1 MDSAHAT
8 LLRRSTAVFVTAGYL
23 ALAAVPQIGAAILII
38 PALVLAFARVGE
50 YLDANHKAYGVLS
63 RGVTVAYFCFLP
75 LSWAKLD
82 LLPTVVILVIYI
94 QCYTLVHVKKVRNY
108 YHLFLMSLFL
118 LLAACVLSPDPIIGV
133 VMLIF
138 LVSAVW
144 ANMALRI
151 VVEES
156 ACSQLPEVE
165 LISLDN
171 MLHHGYREGP
181 VNVTSSMPLAAASLS
196 LAAITLTLLWF
207 FLTPRIEAGVLGR
220 NQVETQVT
228 GVSDTVD
235 LSEGGVISE
244 DQTPVMLAQFPE
256 ESGGQIPNPDWLY
269 WRVTTHNSYGDNRWE
284 NRQIRLLDPG
294 IRNLVSNQRG
304 EGGDT
309 SRVERFMRP
318 GARMLHQV
326 VYMDEV
332 PRTGVPV
339 LDLVQRVRVAE
350 NTKGV
355 ELLWGRDNDF
365 TVRLSKAGSRRLNYE
380 AWSEVGEPSPEDLR
394 KIPFDFESVESTDLD
409 TLTLSPLSDASIALA
424 RSLVVDQPSL
434 YDAVAAIETFLSGP
448 SFLYTLDNTG
458 TSAESVIDEFILT
471 TRRGHCEKFATA
483 MALMVRSQG
492 IPARVVSGY
501 RGGEWNESDRTYT
514 IRANMAHLWVEV
526 WFPTAGWILFDPSP
540 RADDAPLSQ
549 FGQMAR
555 LASRVMLKSKMFW
568 FREVVGFDRA
578 AQIDRLQNFSLGII
592 RGLRGQTEG
601 TAEAPVASGFGRL
614 GMVTPLIV
622 SALILCGIA
631 YALFRVRWIPVPR
644 NRALSREQVRVV
656 RLYLLL
662 RRRLHKF
669 GVVCAGKTAEELRE
683 ELHEPRWGSPEC
695 ALEVIEVYNTVRFG
709 GRPAADTDVAR
720 LRRAVLGL
728 RPRET

>member
-1 MDSAHAT
+1 MDSAHVS
-8 LLRRSTAVFVTAGYL
+8 LLRRSTAVFVATGYL
-23 ALAAVPQIGAAILII
+23 ALAAVPQIGAAILIV
-38 PALVLAFARVGE
+38 PALALAFARTGE
-50 YLDANHKAYGVLS
+50 YLDANHKVYGVLS

-94 QCYTLVHVKKVRNY
+94 QCYTLVHVKTVRNY

-118 LLAACVLSPDPIIGV
+118 LLAACVLSPDPIIGLI
-133 VMLIF
+133 MLIF
-138 LVSAVW
+138 LASAVW

-171 MLHHGYREGP
+171 MLHHAYREGP
-181 VNVTSSMPLAAASLS
+181 PNTSSSMPLAATSLS
-196 LAAITLTLLWF
+196 LAAITITTLWF

-228 GVSDTVD
+228 GVSETVD
-235 LSEGGVISE
+235 LSEGGAITE

-256 ESGGQIPNPDWLY
+256 EAEGQIANPDWLY

-294 IRNLVSNQRG
+294 IRNLVSTQRG
-304 EGGDT
+304 ESGDT

-318 GARMLHQV
+318 GARMVHQV
-326 VYMDEV
+326 IYMDDV

-339 LDLVQRVRVAE
+339 LDLVQRVRVDE

-355 ELLWGRDNDF
+355 ELIWGRENDF
-365 TVRLSKAGSRRLNYE
+365 TVRLNKVGTRRLNYE
-380 AWSEVGEPSPEDLR
+380 AWSEVGEPSPEELR
-394 KIPFDFESVESTDLD
+394 QIPFDYASVEPADLD
-409 TLTLSPLSDASIALA
+409 TLTLSPLSDASIDLA
-424 RSLVVDQPSL
+424 TSLVADQPTL
-434 YDAVAAIETFLSGP
+434 YDAVAAIEAFLSGP
-448 SFLYTLDNTG
+448 SFLYTLDNTD

-501 RGGEWNESDRTYT
+501 RGGEWNESDQSYT

-526 WFPTAGWILFDPSP
+526 WFPTAGWMRFDPSP
-540 RADDAPLSQ
+540 RANDEPLSQ

-578 AQIDRLQNFSLGII
+578 AQVDRLRDFSLGII
-592 RGLRGQTEG
+592 QGLRGQSEESNTP
-601 TAEAPVASGFGRL
+601 PVTGNFGRL
-614 GMVTPLIV
+614 GMITPLIV
-622 SALILCGIA
+622 LALTFCGVA
-631 YALFRVRWIPVPR
+631 YALYRVRWVPVPR

-662 RRRLHKF
+662 RRRLQKF
-669 GVVCAGKTAEELRE
+669 GVTCAGRTAEELRE
-683 ELHEPRWGSPEC
+683 ELHAPRWGSPES
-695 ALEVIEVYNTVRFG
+695 ALEVIELYNTVRFG
-709 GRPAADTDVAR
+709 CRTTAGTDFAR
-720 LRRAVLGL
+720 LRKAVLGL